1 MWPSA
6 SDAPQFVV
14 VGNPGSRR
22 VELFQAALAGLG
34 LAPARLVAYTDLL
47 CERTHLGSAV
57 PPGAVVRIESP
68 GKDFAVEQALLAL
81 GADAPEDEEGCYER
95 IERAAVEQL
104 AFDKG
109 RILPLRQWYLGLRS
123 ALRLIRQQLGDCPP
137 HRLMVQPDDIL
148 AMFDKRACHAR
159 LEAAGVAVPRSL
171 GPVNSYE
178 ELVAAMEH
186 DRCPRVFVKPA
197 HGSSASG
204 VIAYQISRGRHL
216 ATTTVELVRERDEL
230 RLYNSRRLREYR
242 QPDEV
247 AALIDAVCRQRAHF
261 EQWIPK
267 ASIGGRVFDLRVMVI
282 AGQTRQV
289 VVRMSRGPMTNLHLL
304 NERGTWGDVQ
314 ARLGHAAWDRARRT
328 CEAAMECFPA
338 CLHAGIDLLIA
349 ADYRRH
355 AVLEVNAFGDLLPG
369 VLSDGVDTYTA
380 EVLAVLRG

>member
-14 VGNPGSRR
+14 VGNRGSRR

-34 LAPARLVAYTDLL
+34 LAPARLVAYADLL
-47 CERTHLGSAV
+47 CERAHLASAV

-81 GADAPEDEEGCYER
+81 GADAPEEEGGCYER
-95 IERAAVEQL
+95 IERGALDEL

-123 ALRLIRQQLGDCPP
+123 ALQLIAQQLRDCPP
-137 HRLMVQPDDIL
+137 HRLMAQPDDIL
-148 AMFDKRACHAR
+148 VMFDKRACHAR
-159 LEAAGVAVPRSL
+159 LEAAGVAVPRRL
-171 GPVNSYE
+171 GPVNSYD

-186 DRCPRVFVKPA
+186 SRCPRVFVKPA

-204 VIAYQISRGRHL
+204 VIAYQVSHGRHL
-216 ATTTVELVRERDEL
+216 ATTTVELVRERGEL

-242 QPDEV
+242 EPAEV
-247 AALIDAVCRQRAHF
+247 AALIDAVCRQRAHV

-267 ASIGGRVFDLRVMVI
+267 ASIAEHIFDLRVMMI
-282 AGQTRQV
+282 AGRTRHV

-304 NERGTWGDVQ
+304 NQRGIWGDVQ
-314 ARLGHAAWDRARRT
+314 ARLGDTAWASARRT
-328 CEAAMECFPA
+328 CETAMECFA
-338 CLHAGIDLLIA
+338 ASLYAGIDLLIA

-369 VLSDGVDTYTA
+369 ALSDGIDTYTA
-380 EVLAVLRG
+380 EILAVLRG